1 MGEAVVEVSKQMNF
15 PQDRIFTVLA
25 DYRNHHPNIVPR
37 QYFKDLQ
44 VLVGGQGA
52 GTQVQVQ
59 MRVMGV
65 ERDFLMTVA
74 EPEPG
79 RILTETDEQSGTHT
93 SFIIE
98 PLNGDGS
105 RVTISSRFKTGVGLS
120 GWMEKMVTETI
131 TRRIYKQE
139 LQLLESYLKNFN

>member
-15 PQDRIFTVLA
+15 PNDQIFAVLA
-25 DYRNHHPNIVPR
+25 DYRNHHPNILPR

-44 VLVGGQGA
+44 VETGGQGA
-52 GTQVQVQ
+52 GTQVKVQ

-65 ERDFLMTVA
+65 EREFRMTVA

-79 RILTETDEQSGTHT
+79 RALTETDAESGTHT
-93 SFIIE
+93 SFVIE
-98 PLNGDGS
+98 PLNGSVS
-105 RVTISSRFKTGVGLS
+105 RVTIASRFKTGS
-120 GWMEKMVTETI
+120 GPGGWIEKMATQTI

-139 LQLLESYLKNFN
+139 LQLLESYLKNLS